1 MKSDFGKFT
10 GRRVFSIFL
19 SMALLISMFVIYP
32 VSAANTA
39 AAIWDGSADTEYE
52 GTGTKED
59 PYRITTAEELYGF
72 SSNTDFTL
80 ENSKDKY
87 YVLTK
92 DIYLNDV
99 TAGNW
104 LSNNPRE
111 WASNYKYQWAAHGF
125 AGHFDGQGHTVYGVY
140 YKNYTVNY
148 SYGLIPKAVGNAEIT
163 NVNLRYAYAESNGST
178 NIHFGGIVGFIDR
191 NNDNYA
197 SGYQANVKITKCVV
211 DETVDLSNL
220 TGLIGGIVGPVRESK
235 VTVQY
240 CGSAAKFNSYGNPA
254 GNGGG
259 IICAPGNWAAES
271 VKILNSYSVVAFTCG
286 WLNAIKPADISDGTL
301 YSTQSWWATSGGV
314 NLTPVD
320 GSAAMF
326 GDAAK
331 VNMPNLGWD
340 VWQANKGAYPT
351 IQGSTAFIK
360 PEYEVWDGTAAAAYD
375 GGTGEAGDPYLIATP
390 EQLRKM
396 VETSETGKYY
406 LLTSNI
412 YLNDITLYKS
422 WGMSAP
428 AHNWW
433 TWERNETPFRGHID
447 GNGHTIYGLYSANDN
462 LSGNKYAG
470 LIANIGADSSITDL
484 HIRKSYI
491 NGVWA
496 AAFVGA
502 TNGTAGISSG
512 EVVISG
518 CSADDTVQVTG
529 TRTAGIIGCA
539 LAKITISDSY
549 SSAVL
554 GGTATKGG
562 AYADVWGG
570 YANITIKDFY
580 TYGWHTAAV
589 NLQSSNWECK
599 IPGAYSFS
607 NAYYIGFDRD
617 SWEGLVKAS
626 GYSDLKF
633 DSDAWYG
640 TGEKLLKNRGLR
652 NYDVNAEDSDA
663 PDAGDVTML
672 KKIIL
677 GAESAENRI
686 ADVNNDN
693 AVNVLDLIRVKKAVA
708 FF

>member
-1 MKSDFGKFT
+1 MKSDFGNFT

-32 VSAANTA
+32 VSAANTDA

-52 GTGTKED
+52 GSGTKED
-59 PYRITTAEELYGF
+59 PYRITTAEQLYGF
-72 SSNTDFTL
+72 ANSHPNYDDSNG
-80 ENSKDKY
+80 KY
-87 YVLTK
+87 YVLTN
-92 DIYLNDV
+92 DIYLNNV
-99 TAGNW
+99 TDGDW
-104 LSNNPRE
+104 LNNSPRE
-111 WASNYKYQWAAHGF
+111 WVSRNETGWSYWGF
-125 AGHFDGQGHTVYGVY
+125 AGHFDGQGHTVYGMY
-140 YKNYTVNY
+140 YKNYTANY
-148 SYGLIPKAVGNAEIT
+148 AYGLIPIATGEAEVT
-163 NVNLRYAYAESNGST
+163 NVNLRYAYAAANGST
-178 NIHFGGIVGFIDR
+178 NIYFGSIVGFGDIT
-191 NNDNYA
+191 NNKA
-197 SGYQANVKITKCVV
+197 ANISITKCVV
-211 DETVDLSNL
+211 DDTVDLSNL
-220 TGLIGGIVGPVRESK
+220 TGLIGGIVGPLRFSNATVR
-235 VTVQY
+235 Y

-254 GNGGG
+254 GKGGG
-259 IICAPGNWAAES
+259 ITCNMGDFGTGK
-271 VKILNSYSVVAFTCG
+271 VQILNSYSVVAFTCDTG
-286 WLNAIKPADISDGTL
+286 SVNKSNISDGTL

-320 GSAAMF
+320 GSSAMQ
-326 GDAAK
+326 GDSAK
-331 VNMPNLGWD
+331 DNMPNLGWD

-396 VETSETGKYY
+396 VETSESGKYY
-406 LLTSNI
+406 LLTSDL

-433 TWERNETPFRGHID
+433 SWERNEAAFKGHID

-462 LSGNKYAG
+462 SSGNKYAG
-470 LIANIGADSSITDL
+470 LIANIGAGSSITDL

-502 TNGTAGISSG
+502 TNGTAGFSSDEG

-539 LAKITISDSY
+539 LAKITVSDSY

-554 GGTATKGG
+554 GGIATKGG

-652 NYDVNAEDSDA
+652 NYDINAEDSDA

-677 GAESAENRI
+677 GAESAGGRI

>member
-1 MKSDFGKFT
+1 MKSDFGNFT

-32 VSAANTA
+32 VSAANTDA

-52 GTGTKED
+52 GSGTKED

-125 AGHFDGQGHTVYGVY
+125 AGHFDGQGHTVYGMY

-163 NVNLRYAYAESNGST
+163 NVNLRYVYAEANGST

-191 NNDNYA
+191 NNDTYA

-301 YSTQSWWATSGGV
+301 YSTQS
-314 NLTPVD
+314 
-320 GSAAMF
+320 
-326 GDAAK
+326 
-331 VNMPNLGWD
+331 
-340 VWQANKGAYPT
+340 
-351 IQGSTAFIK
+351 
-360 PEYEVWDGTAAAAYD
+360 
-375 GGTGEAGDPYLIATP
+375 
-390 EQLRKM
+390 
-396 VETSETGKYY
+396 
-406 LLTSNI
+406 
-412 YLNDITLYKS
+412 
-422 WGMSAP
+422 
-428 AHNWW
+428 
-433 TWERNETPFRGHID
+433 
-447 GNGHTIYGLYSANDN
+447 
-462 LSGNKYAG
+462 
-470 LIANIGADSSITDL
+470 
-484 HIRKSYI
+484 
-491 NGVWA
+491 
-496 AAFVGA
+496 
-502 TNGTAGISSG
+502 
-512 EVVISG
+512 
-518 CSADDTVQVTG
+518 
-529 TRTAGIIGCA
+529 
-539 LAKITISDSY
+539 
-549 SSAVL
+549 
-554 GGTATKGG
+554 
-562 AYADVWGG
+562 
-570 YANITIKDFY
+570 
-580 TYGWHTAAV
+580 
-589 NLQSSNWECK
+589 
-599 IPGAYSFS
+599 
-607 NAYYIGFDRD
+607 
-617 SWEGLVKAS
+617 
-626 GYSDLKF
+626 
-633 DSDAWYG
+633 
-640 TGEKLLKNRGLR
+640 
-652 NYDVNAEDSDA
+652 
-663 PDAGDVTML
+663 
-672 KKIIL
+672 
-677 GAESAENRI
+677 
-686 ADVNNDN
+686 
-693 AVNVLDLIRVKKAVA
+693 
-708 FF
+708 